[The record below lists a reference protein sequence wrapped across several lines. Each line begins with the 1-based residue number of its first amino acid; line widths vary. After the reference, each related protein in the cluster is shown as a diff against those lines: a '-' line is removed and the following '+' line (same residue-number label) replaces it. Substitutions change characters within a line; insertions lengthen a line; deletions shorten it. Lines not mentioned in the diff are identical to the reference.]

1 MSEKYEGDGR
11 RMVPGESPTVAI
23 MKRYG
28 VPMTREN
35 YLECGG
41 FDGREPDAEEEQGI
55 VPLLFRKCDQCS
67 CHPCVCTIPGV
78 AGFDCECEPCT
89 ARRNE

>member
-1 MSEKYEGDGR
+1 MKPYD
-11 RMVPGESPTVAI
+11 PNLSPTESL
-23 MKRYG
+23 MMHYG

-35 YLECGG
+35 YLILGG
-41 FDGREPDAEEEQGI
+41 FEGEPDAEQEAEI
-55 VPLLFRKCDQCS
+55 PERFRLCWECS
-67 CHPCVCTIPGV
+67 SLPCRCTIPGV

>member
-1 MSEKYEGDGR
+1 MKPYD
-11 RMVPGESPTVAI
+11 PNLSPTESI
-23 MKRYG
+23 MRHYH

-35 YLECGG
+35 YLILGG
-41 FDGREPDAEEEQGI
+41 FEGEPDAEQEAEIPVQ
-55 VPLLFRKCDQCS
+55 FRLCYTCS
-67 CHPCVCTIPGV
+67 CYPCRCAIPGV

>member
-35 YLECGG
+35 YL
-41 FDGREPDAEEEQGI
+41 RVWWVRWP
-55 VPLLFRKCDQCS
+55 
-67 CHPCVCTIPGV
+67 
-78 AGFDCECEPCT
+78 
-89 ARRNE
+89 